1 VSYTIR
7 RCWRCRN
14 AYIGTLKNCPDCGAS
29 LLEVKPKP
37 LELGV
42 FEEYDNIVLMCGLN
56 LDKRIINEKF
66 RNTPRYAKI
75 LTSNISDSQL
85 INLLFYN
92 KNFYNRSPFSDKNV
106 FLIYGDGPYTFN
118 DLVENVYL
126 KIPEEELAGRLQTYT
141 NNLAENGMWGW
152 EILSF
157 ALKKYLDL
165 TGKKNLNYTIEVA
178 GGGSAEERKG
188 RLEFLLKMAAPPPR
202 MVSEGKE
209 VIVSDARDVVGYRN
223 VVTVPVYRFLPSFR
237 GSDGKEPIKDVL
249 KGVTSAK
256 EKTVVVTLGGPE
268 HNIFLN
274 YFTAERRALGA
285 DQVIYDGSNAF
296 DIENFGSKQQNKVLL
311 NTHTYVGFRLVS
323 QTGEV
328 ITVSREVPMSETG
341 SLILKLPHAS
351 ELSGNRPF
359 DLFAVIGAGARG
371 ALATKLAFIKLLSST
386 TRKWLSQLEVSYG
399 VYYVIF
405 NRQWLKEVYSKLDVV
420 YSAKQAAALLEEE
433 ALQQASQVYAII

>member
-1 VSYTIR
+1 MVP
-7 RCWRCRN
+7 
-14 AYIGTLKNCPDCGAS
+14 LKSCPDCGAT

-85 INLLFYN
+85 INILFYN

-165 TGKKNLNYTIEVA
+165 TEKKNLNYTIEVA

-223 VVTVPVYRFLPSFR
+223 VVTVPVYRFLPSFKSR
-237 GSDGKEPIKDVL
+237 DNIEPIKEILEVL
-249 KGVTSAK
+249 EG
-256 EKTVVVTLGGPE
+256 KTAIITVGGPE

-274 YFTAERRALGA
+274 YFTAERRALGT
-285 DQVIYDGSNAF
+285 DQIVYDGSNAF
-296 DIENFGSKQQNKVLL
+296 DIESFRKGPLNSVLL
-311 NTHTYVGFRLVS
+311 STHTYVGFRLIS
-323 QTGEV
+323 RSGEA
-328 ITVSREVPMSETG
+328 ITVSREDPRSETG
-341 SLILKLPHAS
+341 SLILKLQHAS
-351 ELSGNRPF
+351 ELSGNKSF

-371 ALATKLAFIKLLSST
+371 ALATKLAFIKLLSSST
-386 TRKWLSQLEVSYG
+386 QKQLSQLG
-399 VYYVIF
+399 IYYIVF
-405 NRQWLKEVYSKLDVV
+405 HRQRLKEVYSKLDVV
-420 YSAKQAAALLEEE
+420 YSAKQVAALLEEE
-433 ALQQASQVYAII
+433 VLQRASQVYAII